1 MRKRIF
7 YNGKIYVEKGTFA
20 EAVFV
25 EDGVIRA
32 VGNVKDVREFSGSDV
47 DEVDLE
53 GKTVIPGL
61 NDSHMHLLMVGMLL
75 STADIVGV
83 SSIDEMIERVKDFM
97 KQNPDAC
104 RNGILSMG
112 WNQDFFAEK
121 RLPLRADLDRIST
134 DIPIVLRRVCGHV
147 AVVNSKVIEILGWD
161 EQIPEIEGGTVEVD
175 ENGKPNGIVTENA
188 GDVVMAVIPK
198 PTYEDNKRAFL
209 KAADYALAHGI
220 TSVQSN
226 DVENATLSMDDTF
239 RMIHEIYD
247 EKQTA
252 LRYRHQVCFHSV
264 KAFERY
270 IKDGEFKHGIY
281 RDRDRLDLGPLKLF
295 KDGSLG
301 GRTAT
306 MRHEYLD
313 DPGNFGVETLTDEEM
328 RGFCKLADEAGI
340 QVVTHVIGD
349 KAIEDVI
356 GNYEEV
362 IGAGEN
368 VHRNAL
374 VHCQI
379 TDRPMLERIAKSDI
393 LVMYQ
398 PIFLDYDMH
407 AVISR
412 CGEELSSTSY
422 AFKTLADMGVH
433 ISYGTDSPVENCN
446 PFPNIYSAVTRKDKN
461 GWPENG
467 FYGAECVPVEMAID
481 AYTLGSAYNEFKEKR
496 KGRIKAGYLADMVV
510 LDRDIFMCDPM
521 EIRKILPIMTIVDGE
536 IVYKK

>member
-188 GDVVMAVIPK
+188 GDVVMAVIPN

-270 IKDGEFKHGIY
+270 IKDGEFKQGIY

-328 RGFCKLADEAGI
+328 RGFCKLANEAGI
-340 QVVTHVIGD
+340 QIVTHVIGD

-510 LDRDIFMCDPM
+510 LDRDIFTCDPM

>member
-188 GDVVMAVIPK
+188 GDVVMAVIPN

-328 RGFCKLADEAGI
+328 RGFCKLANEAGI
-340 QVVTHVIGD
+340 QIVTHVIGD

-510 LDRDIFMCDPM
+510 LDRDIFTCDPM

>member
-32 VGNVKDVREFSGSDV
+32 VGNEKDMREFSGSDV
-47 DEVDLE
+47 DEVNLE

-75 STADIVGV
+75 STANIVGV
-83 SSIDEMIERVKDFM
+83 SSIDEMIDRVKDFM

-328 RGFCKLADEAGI
+328 RGFCKLANEAGI
-340 QVVTHVIGD
+340 QIVTHVIGD

-368 VHRNAL
+368 EHRNAL

-481 AYTLGSAYNEFKEKR
+481 AYTLGSAYNEFKEMR

-510 LDRDIFMCDPM
+510 LDRDIFTCDPM
-521 EIRKILPIMTIVDGE
+521 GIRQILPSMTIVDGE

>member
-328 RGFCKLADEAGI
+328 RGFCKLANEAGI
-340 QVVTHVIGD
+340 QIVTHVIGD

-510 LDRDIFMCDPM
+510 LDRDIFTCDPM

>member
-20 EAVFV
+20 EEVFV

-112 WNQDFFAEK
+112 WNQDFFAGK

-407 AVISR
+407 AVIRR
-412 CGEELSSTSY
+412 CGEELTSTSY

-510 LDRDIFMCDPM
+510 LDRDIFTCDPM